1 MDITEVPASGI
12 GARQLR
18 LEDEALLTGGD
29 HYTADLRVPGM
40 LRAVFVRSAVAHARI
55 TGIDVSD
62 ARQAPGVAAVLTSR
76 DLTVPRVFFPSFGQL
91 IDDAYHRVPL
101 AADTVRFAGEIV
113 AVVVA

>member
-40 LRAVFVRSAVAHARI
+40 LRAVFVRSAAAHARI
-55 TGIDVSD
+55 TDIDVSS
-62 ARQAPGVAAVLTSR
+62 ARQAPGVVAVLTSR

-101 AADTVRFAGEIV
+101 AAAASGSVTTGSGS
-113 AVVVA
+113 